1 MYVRAFQFVP
11 TPGFFLSTLFL
22 GPKRDVIGNLLGLS
36 CPLGKS
42 IDPMVTRRFS
52 SMGKLSFEFNT
63 LVISDMWRLHSKFPR
78 IIAVQWGFFNS
89 DDSGPLFPDPHRDPW
104 LEKTGRQTCHAIY
117 FVYLLVYPHA
127 IVRWILPWKLCRG
140 LNFYKRSSV
149 SSKWNRVL
157 NKIY

>member
-1 MYVRAFQFVP
+1 MAMHNKITLISNILLLIEEFSCANYRLQRLHIIRTLTCMSEPFNLIP

-63 LVISDMWRLHSKFPR
+63 LVISDM
-78 IIAVQWGFFNS
+78 
-89 DDSGPLFPDPHRDPW
+89 
-104 LEKTGRQTCHAIY
+104 
-117 FVYLLVYPHA
+117 
-127 IVRWILPWKLCRG
+127 
-140 LNFYKRSSV
+140 
-149 SSKWNRVL
+149 
-157 NKIY
+157 